1 MLKAIVCVIDGD
13 PAVRDSLET
22 LMMLNGHEV
31 ATYATGMAFLNE
43 LDPPKIKC
51 VVCEAELPDT
61 TGFAIFETLCEQNFE
76 APFALLV
83 SRENNATY
91 DKAQRIGITD
101 IFTKPLV
108 TQQLTAFAALGPRE
122 PQFL

>member
-61 TGFAIFETLCEQNFE
+61 TGFAIFETLREQNFE
-76 APFALLV
+76 APFACSYPV
-83 SRENNATY
+83 T
-91 DKAQRIGITD
+91 ITPPM
-101 IFTKPLV
+101 TKPNASAL
-108 TQQLTAFAALGPRE
+108 LTFSPNLW
-122 PQFL
+122 